1 MVAKTRM
8 KQVKVLR
15 RIQIPD
21 IFRRK
26 IACFLMDWMWRVK
39 ERVQNDSQIEL
50 VSTGS
55 KRPTEQEANR
65 ATRL

>member
-39 ERVQNDSQIEL
+39 ERSPE
-50 VSTGS
+50 
-55 KRPTEQEANR
+55 
-65 ATRL
+65 